1 MTINSTTAQQRGRQ
15 RRSSQPPSISASLP
29 LSTLPLADEVTPP
42 AGAQADAWQDNN
54 GQSYRT
60 IYGAARGVA
69 DRPDIS
75 LSPAAVQFADGTV
88 DNGDQLEPPVVY
100 VEFDSERGL
109 TASDAQA
116 LATALVDAAADLDRW
131 LLLCKIAQ

>member
-1 MTINSTTAQQRGRQ
+1 MTINST
-15 RRSSQPPSISASLP
+15 QPD
-29 LSTLPLADEVTPP
+29 LAGEVSPP
-42 AGAQADAWQDNN
+42 AGADADTWQLNN
-54 GQSYRT
+54 GQSHRT

-88 DNGDQLEPPVVY
+88 DNGDKVEPPVLY

-109 TASDAQA
+109 TAGQARA

-131 LLLCKIAQ
+131 QRFPGD